1 MNTTVYPMPSMP
13 QYKLEHQSNKM
24 RASIT
29 YYAPQ
34 KEEEKE
40 TDKEL
45 SDDDNTDN

>member
-1 MNTTVYPMPSMP
+1 MA
-13 QYKLEHQSNKM
+13 HQSDKM

-29 YYAPQ
+29 YYAPE

-45 SDDDNTDN
+45 SDSDNTDN